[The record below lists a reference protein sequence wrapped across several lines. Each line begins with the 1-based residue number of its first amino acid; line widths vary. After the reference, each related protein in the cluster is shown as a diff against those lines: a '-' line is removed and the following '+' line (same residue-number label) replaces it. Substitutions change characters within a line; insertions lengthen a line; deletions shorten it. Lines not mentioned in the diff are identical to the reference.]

1 MSQRIKREKGNSD
14 DGRTS
19 RIRGGGRQSREEEE
33 FRYRFPKGQGLQT
46 DDQCPK
52 ALSDYLK
59 IN

>member
-1 MSQRIKREKGNSD
+1 MTGEQAVDKR
-14 DGRTS
+14 R
-19 RIRGGGRQSREEEE
+19 GRQSREREEE
-33 FRYRFPKGQGLQT
+33 FRYRFPKGQGRLQT